1 MTGVRQLAARDPSGW
16 RAATHHPFLDG
27 ARVGSLPPDAF
38 DRWLEQDRLFVETL
52 ARAWGLLL
60 AAAPADDLLLI
71 ADGITAFVA
80 ELAWFD
86 ELATARGLSLPAK
99 PLPITAEYQAHL
111 LRMATE
117 SYPVAM
123 TAMWVVEAAYLEAW
137 RGALPG
143 APAYRPFIEHWTDRA
158 FVDFVSRL
166 EAAVDRALATASG
179 AEVAAAT
186 EALVLTARHE
196 AAFWAMTWSG

>member
-1 MTGVRQLAARDPSGW
+1 VTGVRQLADRDLAGW
-16 RAATHHPFLDG
+16 RTATNHPFLDG

-52 ARAWGLLL
+52 ARAWGRVL
-60 AAAPADDLLLI
+60 AAAPADDLLLL
-71 ADGITAFVA
+71 ADGISAFVA
-80 ELAWFD
+80 EMAWFD
-86 ELATARGLSLPAK
+86 ELAGARGLSHPPN
-99 PLPITAEYQAHL
+99 PLRTTAEYQAHL

-117 SYPVAM
+117 AYPVAM

-137 RGALPG
+137 RAALPG
-143 APAYRPFIEHWTDRA
+143 APAYRPFIEHWTDSA

-166 EAAVDRALATASG
+166 EAAVDRALVTASG

-186 EALVLTARHE
+186 EALGLTARHE